1 MKWMLMSKIL
11 IDTDPGIDDAMA
23 ILLAAASPELEIVGV
38 TTVFGNNPDVPL
50 LTRNAL
56 GLLHLAGR
64 DDVPV
69 AQGALGALRQ
79 LREPSGKDVHGDNGL
94 GGAPLDDS
102 PRRAETAPAD
112 QCIVDLCRR
121 HRDALTLVTLA
132 PLTNIANALAIDPH
146 LATMTPKLSMMGG
159 AAMRPGNTT
168 PTAEANILNDPEAAR
183 ITFNAGFDITMAGL
197 DVTHKAWVSGDYID
211 ALCDL
216 GNRAGNFLHAA
227 CQSYLKLYLQ
237 WGEEGLVMHDVHAI
251 MVLLR
256 PDIYQFRRVYMDVET
271 EGELTRGMTVPDWRN
286 QWQDKTPQTTV
297 LLDVDADEFRREF
310 IQRIAKLP

>member
-1 MKWMLMSKIL
+1 MSKIL

-38 TTVFGNNPDVPL
+38 TTLFGNNPDVPL

-69 AQGALGALRQ
+69 AQGALKALRQ
-79 LREPSGKDVHGDNGL
+79 LREPTGKDVHGDNAL
-94 GGAPLDDS
+94 GGAPLDPA
-102 PRRAETAPAD
+102 PRTVESMPAD
-112 QCIVDLCRR
+112 QFIVNLSRQYGN
-121 HRDALTLVTLA
+121 ALTLVTLA
-132 PLTNIANALAIDPH
+132 PLTNIANALTIDPQ
-146 LATMTPKLSMMGG
+146 LASRTPKLSMMGG
-159 AAMRPGNTT
+159 AALRPGNAT

-183 ITFNAGFDITMAGL
+183 ATFNAGFDITMAGL

-211 ALCDL
+211 ALRDL
-216 GNRAGNFLHAA
+216 GNRAGHFLHAA

-237 WGEEGLVMHDVHAI
+237 WGEEGLVMHDVHSI

-256 PDIYQFRRVYMDVET
+256 PDIYQFRRVYIDVET

-286 QWQDKTPQTTV
+286 QWADKTPQTTV